1 MKDLVLYIVKAL
13 VDDPGQA
20 DVTETAAGASS
31 LAVEIRVAADDRGKI
46 IGRDGRIIKAI
57 RALAAAS
64 AEKSGTRVSVE
75 IVE

>member
-13 VDDPGQA
+13 VDDPAQA
-20 DVTETAAGASS
+20 SVTEAAAGASS
-31 LAVEIRVAADDRGKI
+31 VVVEIRVAPEDRGKI

-64 AEKSGTRVSVE
+64 ATSGTRVSVE